1 MRNKMTALARF
12 RIYFS
17 QIQFFDQK
25 LHDID
30 VLLLSTYCTY
40 KVCLFLCT
48 FNVFNLNVCFFKAEK
63 VWLSISNCQRNLL
76 QISFYR

>member
-1 MRNKMTALARF
+1 MKNKMTALARF
-12 RIYFS
+12 GISFP
-17 QIQFFDQK
+17 QIQFFDHELQYTE
-25 LHDID
+25 

-40 KVCLFLCT
+40 TVCLFLCT

-63 VWLSISNCQRNLL
+63 LWLSILNCQSNLL